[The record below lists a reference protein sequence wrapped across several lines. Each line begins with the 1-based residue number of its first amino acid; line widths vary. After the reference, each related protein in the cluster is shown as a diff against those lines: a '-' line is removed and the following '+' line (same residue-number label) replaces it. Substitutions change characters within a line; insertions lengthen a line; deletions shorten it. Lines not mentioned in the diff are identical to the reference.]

1 VQDIII
7 FLRQILSAMKKL
19 KECNIYH
26 RDIKPANILIK
37 DENHFILAD
46 FNACK
51 FMENTKTKKSA
62 N

>member
-1 VQDIII
+1 
-7 FLRQILSAMKKL
+7 MKKL